1 MYNNRNYNEYGRHI
15 QDEQMYRDAV
25 RNLRWNNG
33 RGQGER
39 WKKEDLIDRSGINF
53 NEEYFTP
60 YDYAYSV
67 NMMYA
72 DYGKMSEKPEPYEQM
87 GKDYLHNDS
96 FPERGDERA
105 YYDAEMR
112 SRRYNNRYD
121 DGMRYEYTNRYQ
133 NRRGYNERGSYGDRD
148 NDGRYNE
155 GR

>member
-1 MYNNRNYNEYGRHI
+1 MYNNRNYERSEYGRHI
-15 QDEQMYRDAV
+15 QDEQMYRDAA

-60 YDYAYSV
+60 YDYAYAV
-67 NMMYA
+67 NAMYA
-72 DYGKMSEKPEPYEQM
+72 DYGKMTEKPEPYEQM
-87 GKDYLHNDS
+87 AKDYLRNDS

-105 YYDAEMR
+105 YYDAARR
-112 SRRYNNRYD
+112 SRRYYNRYD
-121 DGMRYEYTNRYQ
+121 DYPLRSEYNYE
-133 NRRGYNERGSYGDRD
+133 NRRGYNERGTYRDRD

-155 GR
+155 